1 MQTGM
6 VTFGTGS
13 YNRDQAIRLLWASDL
28 EIYSKAGDF
37 APRIILFAIRSS
49 LGTNGM
55 SKDKLF
61 LLKPGFEDP
70 AYPDQLF
77 YCWHCALIEGVL
89 ASFPALGD
97 RLDIEHVDWQRPR
110 KAVIEL
116 AGEDN
121 QNLPLLILKN
131 GDRSP
136 FETGRHEERSLIS
149 DPHKILAALAERHG
163 FPLPHP

>member
-1 MQTGM
+1 MNQ
-6 VTFGTGS
+6 
-13 YNRDQAIRLLWASDL
+13 
-28 EIYSKAGDF
+28 
-37 APRIILFAIRSS
+37 
-49 LGTNGM
+49 
-55 SKDKLF
+55 DKLF

-70 AYPDQLF
+70 AYPAQTF

-89 ASFPALGD
+89 ASFPTLGSS
-97 RLDIEHVDWQRPR
+97 LDIKRIDWQRPR

-131 GDRSP
+131 GDRPS
-136 FETGRHEERSLIS
+136 FETGRREERSLIG

>member
-1 MQTGM
+1 MGHVSPFLQRAL
-6 VTFGTGS
+6 S
-13 YNRDQAIRLLWASDL
+13 LWVNNMNQD
-28 EIYSKAGDF
+28 
-37 APRIILFAIRSS
+37 R
-49 LGTNGM
+49 
-55 SKDKLF
+55 LF

-89 ASFPALGD
+89 ASFPELGNK
-97 RLDIEHVDWQRPR
+97 LEIERVDWQRPR
-110 KAVIEL
+110 KSVIAL

-121 QNLPLLILKN
+121 QNLPLLILKD
-131 GDRSP
+131 GDRSA
-136 FETGRHEERSLIS
+136 FETGMHEGRSLIG

>member
-1 MQTGM
+1 MNQ
-6 VTFGTGS
+6 
-13 YNRDQAIRLLWASDL
+13 
-28 EIYSKAGDF
+28 
-37 APRIILFAIRSS
+37 
-49 LGTNGM
+49 
-55 SKDKLF
+55 DKLF

-89 ASFPALGD
+89 ASFPELGN
-97 RLDIEHVDWQRPR
+97 RLEIERVDWQRPR
-110 KAVIEL
+110 KSVIAL

-121 QNLPLLILKN
+121 QNLPLLILKD
-131 GDRSP
+131 GDRSA
-136 FETGRHEERSLIS
+136 FETGMHEGRSLIG